1 MSTVVTA
8 GIVLRQ
14 SPYNDFDRQYVIYT
28 RDLGKV
34 LAIAK
39 GGQKTISKLSPHL
52 GAFFVSDLMLAKGV
66 NVYRI
71 AASRVATNFF
81 SLVVEPDKTVLTGY
95 LWQLIDKAVRFDY
108 NDSVVFVLLADFL
121 AKLTKAEN
129 QQQSLLIF
137 NASLFA
143 LLSRLGYCPIVREVN
158 NQRQLFKLLNQ
169 LVVEVVETELKN
181 QQAVSQLFDSSSLK
195 TGGQHYGVVNRIGIE
210 NRSQIN

>member
-52 GAFFVSDLMLAKGV
+52 GAFFVSDLMLAKGA

-71 AASRVATNFF
+71 AASRVATNFLF
-81 SLVVEPDKTVLTGY
+81 GEPDKTVLTGY